1 MAENQPGNSTSSPS
15 PTSHST
21 GELIL
26 LDPES
31 IRLWREE
38 ESLPRMQ
45 ISDRICYARVRV
57 VLAFPLSDPDRF
69 VSFIDWNERE
79 IGMVEHLDQLEP
91 ETRRIVREELRRRYF
106 TPIITRVKR
115 VRWLIGSI
123 NFEVET
129 DRGPRSFD
137 IRGRRSNIV
146 AIGPRRYLLTDMDGN
161 RYEIPDVDKL
171 DPSSYSRIEG
181 LI

>member
-1 MAENQPGNSTSSPS
+1 MPHRRPRTQPQ
-15 PTSHST
+15 T
-21 GELIL
+21 GELRI
-26 LDPES
+26 LDPRS
-31 IRLWREE
+31 VRLWREE

-45 ISDRICYARVRV
+45 IADHCCYARVRV
-57 VLAFPLSDPDRF
+57 VLAFPLSDTRHYLSF
-69 VSFIDWNERE
+69 VDWNERE
-79 IGMVEHLDQLEP
+79 IGMVEHLDDLEP
-91 ETRRIVREELRRRYF
+91 ETRRIVNEEIRRRYF
-106 TPIITRVKR
+106 TPRITRIKR
-115 VRWLIGSI
+115 VRWLFGSI
-123 NFEVET
+123 SFEVET

-181 LI
+181 LL